1 MAMQIQRYTPWQ
13 DGGNTYEDDNG
24 GYVLYSDVEA
34 YVNARVREVVRLPK
48 DIDMLIDEYKE
59 WLKEKDEDAIYD
71 MTCEWMQDLGRSE
84 CLSIMEFLVSIK
96 AKVLEAYPVEV
107 KG

>member
-24 GYVLYSDVEA
+24 GYVLYSDVEEYA
-34 YVNARVREVVRLPK
+34 NARVREAVEEISVTVTVLLMSSSV
-48 DIDMLIDEYKE
+48 DDEEYQQFRDRYE
-59 WLKEKDEDAIYD
+59 E
-71 MTCEWMQDLGRSE
+71 
-84 CLSIMEFLVSIK
+84 VK